1 MTKQAKIHNGEKT
14 ASSISGVGKTGQL
27 HAKELNYFL
36 TLYTEINSKWIK
48 DLNVR
53 PEAIK
58 LLQENTGSK
67 LFDIGLNL
75 ISLDMSHQAGETNA
89 KVNKWEYTKLKSF
102 LAQQRKVSISL
113 DFPGGSDGKVSAY
126 NTGDQSSI
134 PGLGRSPREGN
145 GNPLQYSCLEDPMDR
160 GAL

>member
-1 MTKQAKIHNGEKT
+1 MDTKQDPY
-14 ASSISGVGKTGQL
+14 ISC
-27 HAKELNYFL
+27 
-36 TLYTEINSKWIK
+36 
-48 DLNVR
+48 R
-53 PEAIK
+53 
-58 LLQENTGSK
+58 QENTGSK

-126 NTGDQSSI
+126 NTGDPSSI
-134 PGLGRSPREGN
+134 PGLRRSPEEEN
-145 GNPLQYSCLEDPMDR
+145 GNPLWYSYLENPMDGETWQASVNGVTEAR
-160 GAL
+160 VRHDLVTKPPSPLSSR